1 MEYSLNCKNS
11 ALPCQV
17 IVDED
22 NGRFMLRNADTSGEY
37 FNSLEQMV
45 LWIQENWHNEDFH
58 DPAEFQ
64 QMCKAL
70 KGAVHL

>member
-1 MEYSLNCKNS
+1 MNCKNS

-37 FNSLEQMV
+37 FNSAAEMI
-45 LWIQENWHNEDFH
+45 LWIKRNWQDDDFNDPNEFNNMLH
-58 DPAEFQ
+58 E
-64 QMCKAL
+64 L
-70 KGAVHL
+70 KRYS